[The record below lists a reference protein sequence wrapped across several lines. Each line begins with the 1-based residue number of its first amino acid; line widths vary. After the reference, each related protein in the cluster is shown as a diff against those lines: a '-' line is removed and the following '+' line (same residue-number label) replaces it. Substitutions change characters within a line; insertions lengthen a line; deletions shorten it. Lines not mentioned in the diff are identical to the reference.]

1 MLKFN
6 KFFKVIVDSLLLVFL
21 LAILIYPATTFGWLR
36 VKAPVNKQNLN
47 VLPASTSKQ
56 DLTETEKEMYKKA
69 IQDIEQLIEAT
80 QTSNPNNN

>member
-36 VKAPVNKQNLN
+36 VKAPASKQNLN

-56 DLTETEKEMYKKA
+56 DLTETEKELYKKV
-69 IQDIEQLIEAT
+69 IQDIEQLIEST